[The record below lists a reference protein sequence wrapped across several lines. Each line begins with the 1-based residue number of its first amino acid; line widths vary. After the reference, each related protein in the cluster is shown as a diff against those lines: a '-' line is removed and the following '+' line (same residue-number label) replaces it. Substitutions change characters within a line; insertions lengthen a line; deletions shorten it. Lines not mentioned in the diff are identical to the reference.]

1 MRKKTFLFFL
11 LGLLTVLC
19 LAVPAW
25 ANGPTVGP
33 VAPPT
38 VNINQEFD
46 VNVTISGNS
55 ETVNGADFTLSFDK
69 DKLEITKIIK
79 GDFLASIIRPNFVM
93 GTGQEEIPQ
102 NNAEGKVIFAAIG
115 SNSNSSGTLLTITF
129 RAKGIGTAN
138 LTMSTV
144 TLAKTVNGVP
154 TNIPCTASNA
164 TVNVVEQVVVIPT
177 VQTDAATGLTTNSA
191 TLNGNITNTGGQNCD
206 QRKFQY
212 KQQGAVNWTDAGS
225 ETGSFGTGAFNFN
238 LTGLTPNTAYE
249 FKALAHNSAGWGVGT
264 PVSFTTGTVP
274 EELVITVN
282 LSPKQDISF
291 TRPLTITGAA
301 TGPGADNVAW
311 QVEIKDGDV
320 VVASYTPANG
330 AGFTQEYKP
339 VEGLPVVGDYSVRVV
354 ATPGAGALELGL
366 AEQAV
371 QAAVAALLGTGAP
384 VEVIKPFNIYNY
396 PLKVTALNVTGS
408 GATRTLTATIKNLE
422 ASAQDVRGICQIT
435 GPGGNVVF
443 LELANEITINANG
456 SQEIEFTTNALSS
469 GTYKA
474 ELFIWL
480 SNEQTVWRTMGT
492 PGEATFTI

>member
-1 MRKKTFLFFL
+1 LRKKTFLFFL

-33 VAPPT
+33 VAPGT

-46 VNVTISGNS
+46 VNVQ
-55 ETVNGADFTLSFDK
+55 VNDVTNLAAVEFKLSYDPNI
-69 DKLEITKIIK
+69 LEALSITKGVPAKATVFKEDITTPGLVWFASSVLNPADVYTGSGTVAVVK
-79 GDFLASIIRPNFVM
+79 FKAKEAGQSTLALSGTALGYWD
-93 GTGQEEIPQ
+93 GTGT
-102 NNAEGKVIFAAIG
+102 G
-115 SNSNSSGTLLTITF
+115 SITHN
-129 RAKGIGTAN
+129 I
-138 LTMSTV
+138 LP
-144 TLAKTVNGVP
+144 P
-154 TNIPCTASNA
+154 T
-164 TVNVVEQVVVIPT
+164 TVNVVEQVVVAPT
-177 VQTDAATGLTTNSA
+177 VQTNAATNLATTSA
-191 TLNGNITNTGGQNCD
+191 TLNGNITNTGGENCD

-238 LTGLTPNTAYE
+238 LTGLTPNTNYE
-249 FKALAHNSAGWGVGT
+249 YKALAHNSAGWGVGT

-282 LSPKQDISF
+282 LSPEQDISF
-291 TRPLTITGAA
+291 TRPLTITGTA
-301 TGPGADNVAW
+301 TGPGAENVAW
-311 QVEIKDGDV
+311 LVEIKDGDV
-320 VVASYTPANG
+320 VVASHTPANS
-330 AGFTQEYKP
+330 AGFTWEYKP
-339 VEGLPVVGDYSVRVV
+339 VEGLPVVGNYSVRVV

-396 PLKVTALNVTGS
+396 PLKVTALDVSGS
-408 GATRTLTATIKNLE
+408 GETRTLTATIKNLE
-422 ASAQDVRGICQIT
+422 ASAQNVQGICQIT

-480 SNEQTVWRTMGT
+480 FNEQTGWRTMGT